1 MGYTNLEDMRAGRA
15 SKIQAEVAAGRESEA
30 NRIVIDRDNAVQE
43 RDAMTQRLSA
53 ERERG
58 IELGSRAGKADAT
71 RFFAE
76 QGFIPGQFAQ
86 AAQMEMDQAGQQ
98 DDLEFAGGL
107 GIQQDSQDGA
117 VEAQADDI
125 STKLLQASMQGAP
138 DEVVNQTLDQL
149 NAPTQVKQA
158 AAQMFL
164 QKRQDVGSQGGGMD
178 QGPQDLLAQFK
189 AKPTENTQRAFGI
202 MAETDQRMA
211 ELHQKLNPQPQG
223 EPQNG

>member
-15 SKIQAEVAAGRESEA
+15 SKIQAEVAAGRDAAA
-30 NRIVIDRDNAVQE
+30 NQIVMDRDNAANE
-43 RDAMTQRLSA
+43 RDMLTERLAA

-58 IELGSRAGKADAT
+58 VQLGSRAGKADAT

-86 AAQMEMDQAGQQ
+86 AAQMDIDQADAMDEQ
-98 DDLEFAGGL
+98 EFAGGL
-107 GIQQDSQDGA
+107 GMQEESQNGA
-117 VEAQADDI
+117 IEAQADDI
-125 STKLLQASMQGAP
+125 STKLLEAAMQGAP

-149 NAPTQVKQA
+149 NAPDQVKQA